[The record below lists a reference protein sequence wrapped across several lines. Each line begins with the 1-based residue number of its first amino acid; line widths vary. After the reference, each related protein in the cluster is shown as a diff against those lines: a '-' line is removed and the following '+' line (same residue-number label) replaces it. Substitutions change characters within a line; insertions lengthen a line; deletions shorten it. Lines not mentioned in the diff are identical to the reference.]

1 MKNKMTL
8 KEACYIAA
16 RSVLW
21 QTPNPQDMND
31 IIDTDQIEQLSAKF
45 YEIAQWHIE
54 SMELLDC
61 NPELITKAVLYLAH
75 VHAIPPMGEDPRWFK
90 EMLHVLLELACPNM
104 IPTPEAAQILTDI
117 EEGIKITRQRMEEND
132 E

>member
-1 MKNKMTL
+1 MKNKKTL

-21 QTPNPQDMND
+21 QNPNPQDIND
-31 IIDTDQIEQLSAKF
+31 IIDTDQIERLSAKF

-54 SMELLDC
+54 TMEMLECDTD
-61 NPELITKAVLYLAH
+61 LITKAVLYLAH

-90 EMLHVLLELACPNM
+90 AMLHVLLELACPNM
-104 IPTPEAAQILTDI
+104 IPSPEAAQILTDI
-117 EEGIKITRQRMEEND
+117 QRGIRITRQRMKEAD